1 MKNINEV
8 LNPWSGF
15 EKLTGILN
23 SKKSLLINYGKINNL
38 PIKIRLSKKKRC
50 DLLVI
55 GFSIYNELDVN
66 IQKRSHVFLRPR
78 DLLKF
83 KLKILKSLD
92 NFTFD
97 LKTYSEIYLHLK
109 SNNIYNFN
117 FYEDQLKKI
126 LPKAILIQ
134 STIDPIQRLW
144 VYWAKKLGIK
154 IICQQHGVF
163 SSLSVPEIKESN
175 IVDYYLSFGK
185 KQSELIKKIIP
196 IDKHIYLYDQKFF
209 YSKINSKRELNL
221 CLIGTDHE
229 RYGVEGQKNKEI
241 ILSIYK
247 KFIISSN
254 NNVSQKLKFFY
265 KKHPS
270 EFLFN
275 DIFENASIFS
285 DKNYDDIDIYVGIA
299 STMLMNMASKKVCT
313 IQILSKDFIQ
323 DNYETYGFCKSI
335 EINSN
340 SYVNLDLLLNS
351 KIKIPY
357 LYKKNIN
364 KILNDILKIN

>member
-1 MKNINEV
+1 MNNINEV

-15 EKLTGILN
+15 EKLTGVLN
-23 SKKSLLINYGKINNL
+23 SKKSLLINYSKINNL

-55 GFSIYNELDVN
+55 GFSTYNELDIN
-66 IQKRSHVFLRPR
+66 LQKRSHVFLRPR

-83 KLKILKSLD
+83 KFKILKSLG

-109 SNNIYNFN
+109 LKNIYNFN
-117 FYEDQLKKI
+117 YYDGQLKKI

-144 VYWAKKLGIK
+144 VYWAKKFGIK
-154 IICQQHGVF
+154 IICQQHGIF

-196 IDKHIYLYDQKFF
+196 IYKHINLYNQKFF
-209 YSKINSKRELNL
+209 YSKINSKRKLNI
-221 CLIGTDHE
+221 CLVGTDHE
-229 RYGVEGQKNKEI
+229 RYGVKGQKNKET

-254 NNVSQKLKFFY
+254 KNILQKINFFY

-275 DIFENASIFS
+275 DIFENASIFRS
-285 DKNYDDIDIYVGIA
+285 KNYDDIDIYVGIA

-335 EINSN
+335 GIDSN
-340 SYVNLDLLLNS
+340 NYVNLDFLLNS

-357 LYKKNIN
+357 LQKKNIN
-364 KILNDILKIN
+364 KILNDILKNN